1 MDRLKLI
8 RGEFLSMSKKLAV
21 ITGAGSGLG
30 ASLARRFSDLGYHVA
45 LLGRNEHKLK
55 KVGDTLKSDDFSVHS
70 VDVADY
76 FAVDTTFKVITEQYG
91 DVDVLVNNAGTG
103 AFKLLEDIS
112 AEEINS
118 MIDVNVKGTIYC
130 TQQVLPSMKKNND
143 GVIANVVSTAGL
155 VGKLNETVYCA
166 SKFGARGFTEALL
179 VELKDTDIRIF
190 GAYMGGMKTEF
201 WDGILEEDQMSGL
214 MDPEDIADIIMAN
227 VKERKNLTV
236 EQVVIKNH

>member
-1 MDRLKLI
+1 
-8 RGEFLSMSKKLAV
+8 MSKKLAV

-30 ASLARRFSDLGYHVA
+30 ASLARRFSDLEYHVA
-45 LLGRNEHKLK
+45 LLGRNYHKMK
-55 KVGDTLKSDDFSVHS
+55 RVGETIKSDEFYVHS
-70 VDVADY
+70 VESADY
-76 FAVDTTFKVITEQYG
+76 SAVEATFKEIKEQYG
-91 DVDVLVNNAGTG
+91 DVDVLINNAGTG

-112 AEEINS
+112 VDEINS

-130 TQQVLPSMKKNND
+130 TQQVLPSMKKNNA
-143 GVIANVVSTAGL
+143 GVIANIVSTAGL

-201 WDGILEEDQMSGL
+201 WKGILQEEQKSGL

>member
-1 MDRLKLI
+1 GI
-8 RGEFLSMSKKLAV
+8 C
-21 ITGAGSGLG
+21 
-30 ASLARRFSDLGYHVA
+30 ASLAHCFFDLVYDVEIF
-45 LLGRNEHKLK
+45 GRNEHILK
-55 KVGDTLKSDDFSVHS
+55 KVGETLKSDDFSVHS
-70 VDVADY
+70 VDIADY
-76 FAVDTTFKVITEQYG
+76 SAVEATFKEINEQYG

-112 AEEINS
+112 VDEINS

-130 TQQVLPSMKKNND
+130 TQQVLPSMKKNNA
-143 GVIANVVSTAGL
+143 GVIANIVSTAGL

-201 WDGILEEDQMSGL
+201 WKGILQEEQKSGL
-214 MDPEDIADIIMAN
+214 MDPEDI
-227 VKERKNLTV
+227 
-236 EQVVIKNH
+236 

>member
-1 MDRLKLI
+1 
-8 RGEFLSMSKKLAV
+8 MSKKLAV

-30 ASLARRFSDLGYHVA
+30 ASLARRFSDLEYHVA

-55 KVGDTLKSDDFSVHS
+55 KVGETLKSDDFSVHS
-70 VDVADY
+70 VDIADY
-76 FAVDTTFKVITEQYG
+76 SAVEATFKEINEQYG

-112 AEEINS
+112 VDEINS

-130 TQQVLPSMKKNND
+130 TQQVLPSMKKNNA
-143 GVIANVVSTAGL
+143 GVIANIVSTAGL

-166 SKFGARGFTEALL
+166 SKFGAY
-179 VELKDTDIRIF
+179 K
-190 GAYMGGMKTEF
+190 GGMKTEF
-201 WDGILEEDQMSGL
+201 WKGILQEEQKSGL

>member
-1 MDRLKLI
+1 MN
-8 RGEFLSMSKKLAV
+8 KKLAV

-30 ASLARRFSDLGYHVA
+30 SSLARRFSDLGFHVA
-45 LLGRNEHKLK
+45 LLGRNEDKLN
-55 KVGDTLKSDDFSVHS
+55 KVAETLQSNQYSVHS
-70 VDVADY
+70 VDVSD
-76 FAVDTTFKVITEQYG
+76 FAAVEATFKDINDKYG

-112 AEEINS
+112 ADEINS
-118 MIDVNVKGTIYC
+118 MIDVNIKGTIYC

-143 GVIANVVSTAGL
+143 GVIANIVSTAGL

-179 VELKDTDIRIF
+179 VELKDTDIRVF

-201 WDGILEEDQMSGL
+201 WDGILKEDQMTHL
-214 MDPEDIADIIMAN
+214 MDPEDIAEIIMAN